1 MIGDGERGAA
11 LEHLLSKVLFLS
23 PTTQIVG
30 MSATI
35 GNLPQVGRWLRATTY
50 TTDFRPVPL
59 RQMVP
64 RLSYACVCAV
74 VCAVACVR
82 WRVRVLCAET
92 LLCRRQIKIGSHV
105 FDERGHRLR
114 RMDPDSHDAEQMLP
128 LITEVPAHTAMQGNG
143 NGLCSPT

>member
-11 LEHLLSKVLFLS
+11 LEHLLSKVLYLS

-59 RQMVP
+59 RQMVRTTP
-64 RLSYACVCAV
+64 RTRAERAV
-74 VCAVACVR
+74 KRGVAC
-82 WRVRVLCAET
+82 
-92 LLCRRQIKIGSHV
+92 
-105 FDERGHRLR
+105 
-114 RMDPDSHDAEQMLP
+114 
-128 LITEVPAHTAMQGNG
+128 AH
-143 NGLCSPT
+143 

>member
-11 LEHLLSKVLFLS
+11 LEHLLSKVLYLS

-59 RQMVP
+59 RQMVRTTP
-64 RLSYACVCAV
+64 LHAYRASYGRG
-74 VCAVACVR
+74 VAC
-82 WRVRVLCAET
+82 
-92 LLCRRQIKIGSHV
+92 
-105 FDERGHRLR
+105 
-114 RMDPDSHDAEQMLP
+114 
-128 LITEVPAHTAMQGNG
+128 AH
-143 NGLCSPT
+143 